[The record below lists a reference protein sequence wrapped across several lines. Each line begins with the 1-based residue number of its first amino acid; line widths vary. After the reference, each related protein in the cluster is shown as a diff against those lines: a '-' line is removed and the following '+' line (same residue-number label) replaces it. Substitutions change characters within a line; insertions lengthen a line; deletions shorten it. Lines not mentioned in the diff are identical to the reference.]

1 MTHPTDALRLV
12 PVSALEEVRDLLM
25 ERIHG
30 NPARSAGHNA
40 RLAVEAIL
48 AAPASPLPEG
58 GGQCSGITGE
68 LEPRLVEWGYTSLD
82 EAITHLGKLLDDQ
95 TAFDG
100 LGDLIAELKEA
111 RGLLET
117 LDGHLGEDDGLWSDD
132 STVSGEWIG
141 SDGIRRS
148 LTFGMFRRI
157 RAFLARNGKGDGQ

>member
-58 GGQCSGITGE
+58 GGQLSKNLGQLKSGQCSGITGE
-68 LEPRLVEWGYTSLD
+68 LKGRTVHIVRVSGATFEEQRDAVRRSETYKRGDTVLVWANE
-82 EAITHLGKLLDDQ
+82 
-95 TAFDG
+95 
-100 LGDLIAELKEA
+100 GDLYANPYVDFEQLPA
-111 RGLLET
+111 APT
-117 LDGHLGEDDGLWSDD
+117 
-132 STVSGEWIG
+132 
-141 SDGIRRS
+141 
-148 LTFGMFRRI
+148 
-157 RAFLARNGKGDGQ
+157 GDAK